1 MRTRLVFASLAVLMS
16 SASAGERGIVGIVVD
31 AAPDFRVIT
40 SIVPDSPAAQAGV
53 RIGDRILAI
62 DGHPTSQL
70 HSAQEL
76 VSRAAG
82 APNTQVEL
90 ELQRAGAA
98 RPLRVRIR
106 RVVAPVHHPPKFV
119 PDPSGFVADGH
130 INSLP
135 RDAANPLVHP
145 CGYPRFHS
153 RPTSC
158 IRRDDRRA
166 SLIVSR

>member
-1 MRTRLVFASLAVLMS
+1 MRTKIVIASLAVLIS
-16 SASAGERGIVGIVVD
+16 SVSAGERGIVGIVVD

-82 APNTQVEL
+82 VPDTQVEL
-90 ELQRAGAA
+90 QLMRAGEAH
-98 RPLRVRIR
+98 PLRVRIQ
-106 RVVAPVHHPPKFV
+106 RVVPPVHHPPKFV

-130 INSLP
+130 IDSLP
-135 RDAANPLVHP
+135 KDAANPLVHP

-158 IRRDDRRA
+158 
-166 SLIVSR
+166 SRCG